1 MAIIKSISPKIKTQT
16 HLSEALSYITQDK
29 KASDVYYHNCSQ
41 MKTISKLADSFEKNR
56 IAFDKNTGILA
67 VHICQSFSPDD
78 NVSPEIAHTIGI
90 ELINRCFPDF
100 QVVMA
105 THNDREHIHNHYII
119 NSVSLMDRKKLPDN
133 MKMINQVRKVSDEL
147 CYQYNLSVVDDS
159 PKYSPLDQA
168 TRHAAMQGRSWKFDL
183 VRDLNAAL
191 DSCKSQ
197 GEFILFLETKGYEIK
212 FTNQNITF
220 RKSGMKKGIRADTLA
235 RQFGRKYSKSSI
247 EKKLN
252 IASSPEKPKQAQNQ
266 NRRFQIPNYDYYNQL
281 AAVNWKRYE
290 KKYAKRIRLPN
301 RIYANPNLFVRNP
314 FLFTMRLIR
323 FICNLTGKKPKQR
336 IKTYSVAHKAYS
348 FVDYK
353 SGKKVVGNIP
363 YKTIINTFGESVQI
377 KLYAWQI
384 SRLLNQNILLSSRI
398 DLKTGT
404 GMTTIKKTDLPRVAA
419 ILGVPTDSFVKQAEL
434 IRNRKITAELKR
446 HNLNLCYLR
455 VSAEQVQALHERC
468 VTFAC
473 YEKGDNFNIA
483 FAPEDKKKILDIL
496 YPNREKKTGENTFF
510 KRNAAINRQIK
521 NKAIET
527 GEKICYKVVYANQ
540 YKQLRNTALEFAVF
554 RTKDGKY
561 NVVFLESQKTAIE
574 AALRG
579 NAPTAHHKK
588 TRW

>member
-1 MAIIKSISPKIKTQT
+1 
-16 HLSEALSYITQDK
+16 
-29 KASDVYYHNCSQ
+29 
-41 MKTISKLADSFEKNR
+41 
-56 IAFDKNTGILA
+56 
-67 VHICQSFSPDD
+67 
-78 NVSPEIAHTIGI
+78 
-90 ELINRCFPDF
+90 
-100 QVVMA
+100 
-105 THNDREHIHNHYII
+105 
-119 NSVSLMDRKKLPDN
+119 MDRKKLPDN

-252 IASSPEKPKQAQNQ
+252 IASSPEKPKQAQKQ

-323 FICNLTGKKPKQR
+323 FICNHTGKKPKHR

-353 SGKKVVGNIP
+353 NGK
-363 YKTIINTFGESVQI
+363 
-377 KLYAWQI
+377 
-384 SRLLNQNILLSSRI
+384 
-398 DLKTGT
+398 
-404 GMTTIKKTDLPRVAA
+404 
-419 ILGVPTDSFVKQAEL
+419 
-434 IRNRKITAELKR
+434 
-446 HNLNLCYLR
+446 
-455 VSAEQVQALHERC
+455 
-468 VTFAC
+468 
-473 YEKGDNFNIA
+473 
-483 FAPEDKKKILDIL
+483 
-496 YPNREKKTGENTFF
+496 
-510 KRNAAINRQIK
+510 NAHVR
-521 NKAIET
+521 
-527 GEKICYKVVYANQ
+527 
-540 YKQLRNTALEFAVF
+540 
-554 RTKDGKY
+554 
-561 NVVFLESQKTAIE
+561 
-574 AALRG
+574 
-579 NAPTAHHKK
+579 
-588 TRW
+588 

>member
-1 MAIIKSISPKIKTQT
+1 
-16 HLSEALSYITQDK
+16 
-29 KASDVYYHNCSQ
+29 
-41 MKTISKLADSFEKNR
+41 
-56 IAFDKNTGILA
+56 
-67 VHICQSFSPDD
+67 
-78 NVSPEIAHTIGI
+78 
-90 ELINRCFPDF
+90 
-100 QVVMA
+100 
-105 THNDREHIHNHYII
+105 
-119 NSVSLMDRKKLPDN
+119 MDRKKLPDN

-252 IASSPEKPKQAQNQ
+252 IASSPEKPKQAQKQ

-323 FICNLTGKKPKQR
+323 FICNHTGKKPKHR

-353 SGKKVVGNIP
+353 NGKKVVGNIP

-404 GMTTIKKTDLPRVAA
+404 GITTIKKMDLPRVADMDYRKHGQFEFTAPA
-419 ILGVPTDSFVKQAEL
+419 IL
-434 IRNRKITAELKR
+434 
-446 HNLNLCYLR
+446 
-455 VSAEQVQALHERC
+455 
-468 VTFAC
+468 FAC
-473 YEKGDNFNIA
+473 LVFSLT
-483 FAPEDKKKILDIL
+483 APLYIWTIL
-496 YPNREKKTGENTFF
+496 
-510 KRNAAINRQIK
+510 
-521 NKAIET
+521 
-527 GEKICYKVVYANQ
+527 
-540 YKQLRNTALEFAVF
+540 
-554 RTKDGKY
+554 
-561 NVVFLESQKTAIE
+561 
-574 AALRG
+574 
-579 NAPTAHHKK
+579 
-588 TRW
+588 